1 MDKTKENWASN
12 DIVLQVGM
20 VVLML
25 LFYLFM
31 HNVPKKLW
39 SELRLRNRADIQAKR
54 HFVQGAQLLA
64 RARASKSKALAK
76 EAQAQA
82 QRAIALDPRDAA
94 PHLLKA
100 LALDFLGFRS
110 AALDSLDD
118 ALSPFAATS
127 LSNSERADALLKRAE
142 LRLAST
148 QRARVDS
155 ALADLSESVKL
166 SPNNSK
172 AFFALGE
179 CFERKK
185 MNDAAVEAYQ
195 QALELE
201 PQSQVA
207 QQALHRLDSSPQTNW
222 DLEPVFPLSCL
233 SYSFISGQQ
242 HV

>member
-1 MDKTKENWASN
+1 MDKSKENWAFN
-12 DIVLQVGM
+12 DTVLQLGM
-20 VVLML
+20 LLLVF

-39 SELRLRNRADIQAKR
+39 SDLRLRNRADIQAKR

-64 RARASKSKALAK
+64 RARSSKSKALAK

-100 LALDFLGFRS
+100 LALDFLGLRS

-118 ALSPFAATS
+118 ALSPLAATS
-127 LSNSERADALLKRAE
+127 LSPSERADALLKRAE

-166 SPNNSK
+166 NPNSAK
-172 AFFALGE
+172 AFFALGD
-179 CFERKK
+179 CLERKK
-185 MNDAAVEAYQ
+185 MNEDAVKAYE

-201 PQSQVA
+201 PQLHVA
-207 QQALHRLDSSPQTNW
+207 QQALHRLDSSPKSN
-222 DLEPVFPLSCL
+222 
-233 SYSFISGQQ
+233 
-242 HV
+242 